1 MKDFHLEASKNT
13 LEIIC
18 TQNEIKLEGNSI
30 LPNPESFFRPLMN
43 WASEYILTD
52 PEKVNFSLKF
62 AYIDTASVQT
72 VFNVLSLFKKLEDYQ
87 NRVYVKWY
95 FEFDDPE
102 LLEIGEIMEG
112 RLNFKFD
119 FIEYVQ

>member
-13 LEIIC
+13 LEILC

-30 LPNPESFFRPLMN
+30 LPNPESFFSPLMN
-43 WASEYILTD
+43 WVSEYILTA